1 MWVLPAFGLVLLG
14 LIPLFL
20 VGGAKA
26 IFNSADGDY
35 IEVVLD
41 PAEPGYVSFVLPT
54 PSHLTLGIDD
64 EGNLSMVAIMS
75 LGPNDIGGALLLLP
89 PKTYVSDG
97 RTIADIYEDGG
108 RKAVEFA
115 LGEILTMGFTTT
127 NEMTSGTWQSYI
139 APVAP
144 VNVVLGDPLHEESGI
159 GQIMVIESS
168 CCAYEGKI
176 VIDVEGIGEF
186 INWGSPEDSGHLRV
200 MRQEDFLNAWIAE
213 LATVNDVS
221 AVPGEID
228 KGFGRMLWGLSRG
241 EFVLVDIPYTLTP
254 EVVTVDLEAL
264 REVITEM
271 VPFPTSGSS
280 EERSK
285 VRLLDGVG
293 GLNLAGEYSQGLV
306 KAGGQIVVIGN
317 ALQYGMKTQIIYHVA
332 TDLEIAEK
340 FKEALGGGGVI
351 LEPLT
356 DTAFDITVVI
366 GTDLVDGS

>member
-1 MWVLPAFGLVLLG
+1 MLPAFGLVLLG

-176 VIDVEGIGEF
+176 VIDVEEIGEF

-221 AVPGEID
+221 AVPDRTTRHCHYWRRLQSFCIP
-228 KGFGRMLWGLSRG
+228 RS
-241 EFVLVDIPYTLTP
+241 LVII
-254 EVVTVDLEAL
+254 VICVDCP
-264 REVITEM
+264 R
-271 VPFPTSGSS
+271 
-280 EERSK
+280 
-285 VRLLDGVG
+285 
-293 GLNLAGEYSQGLV
+293 
-306 KAGGQIVVIGN
+306 
-317 ALQYGMKTQIIYHVA
+317 
-332 TDLEIAEK
+332 
-340 FKEALGGGGVI
+340 
-351 LEPLT
+351 
-356 DTAFDITVVI
+356 
-366 GTDLVDGS
+366 